1 MLSVPSYRD
10 DIRMSEIRGN
20 DINVCSTATQQI
32 VKIGEAPQFRA
43 LFCYD
48 RNAQTS
54 LKKQREKRKTSF
66 SAAKRSFIQ

>member
-1 MLSVPSYRD
+1 MLSVPGYRD
-10 DIRMSEIRGN
+10 AIRMSEIRGN

-32 VKIGEAPQFRA
+32 VQIGKASQFRA

-54 LKKQREKRKTSF
+54 F
-66 SAAKRSFIQ
+66 